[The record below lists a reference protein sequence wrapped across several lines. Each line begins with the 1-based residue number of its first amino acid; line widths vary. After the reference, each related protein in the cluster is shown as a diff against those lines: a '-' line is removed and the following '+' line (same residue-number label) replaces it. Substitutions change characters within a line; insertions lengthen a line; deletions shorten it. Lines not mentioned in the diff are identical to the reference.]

1 MKLVTL
7 LSSYPAVVEAL
18 GQQSLPNKD
27 SYTFREVPES
37 ILVRG
42 LLFSTISNVFQL
54 FFAFLYVG
62 FIVFYYW

>member
-37 ILVRG
+37 ILVCV
-42 LLFSTISNVFQL
+42 LLFIIIGNILLL
-54 FFAFLYVG
+54 FFSFKLM
-62 FIVFYYW
+62 